1 MAAVAEVYVAE
12 YSRLNAVSDLV
23 TRMDKKRERS
33 TAVLYAEKRLT
44 EWAKWARDNRGNLGY
59 PTISTL
65 YKAMRE
71 RLEPGKG
78 TWAVPKLK
86 PNELPPLMTAMGKE
100 TRSMIPP
107 TVGDA
112 PETVMEVDSVV
123 IKLPKDLH
131 EVIVADYFTY
141 GPIEVRAKKTRWK
154 RARYSQLLECAK
166 YSVYA
171 ALDSRMLSED
181 SI

>member
-1 MAAVAEVYVAE
+1 MAALATEAYVFE
-12 YSRLNAVSDLV
+12 P
-23 TRMDKKRERS
+23 KKRS
-33 TAVLYAEKRLT
+33 TAILYAERRLT
-44 EWAKWARDNRGNLGY
+44 DWAKWARDNRSGLGY

-86 PNELPPLMTAMGKE
+86 PNELPPSLTAMGKE
-100 TRSMIPP
+100 TRSFIPP
-107 TVGDA
+107 TVDEA
-112 PETVMEVDSVV
+112 PEAIMEVDVV
-123 IKLPKDLH
+123 VVKLPKDLH
-131 EVIVADYFTY
+131 EVIIADYFTY

-166 YSVYA
+166 YSVFA
-171 ALDSRMLSED
+171 ALDSRTLSED
-181 SI
+181 TF